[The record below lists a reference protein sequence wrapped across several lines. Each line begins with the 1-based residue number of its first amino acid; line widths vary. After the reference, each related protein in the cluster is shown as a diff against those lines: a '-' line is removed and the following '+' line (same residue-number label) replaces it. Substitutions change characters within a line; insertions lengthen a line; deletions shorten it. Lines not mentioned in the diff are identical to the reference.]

1 MKSLFK
7 GIFRNF
13 SSSSGATKKAIY
25 TDLGGRLYLAAA
37 PPGTTF
43 PYGTYHLISNSHEWQ
58 MRDDYENADI
68 QFNLYVASEK
78 ATTIMNYYDDLNTAF
93 DGKPLTC
100 TGYDTVHC
108 NRTLSHL
115 SRFDDVIPGKAVW
128 QYAVEYEVY
137 LHKQ

>member
-1 MKSLFK
+1 
-7 GIFRNF
+7 
-13 SSSSGATKKAIY
+13 
-25 TDLGGRLYLAAA
+25 
-37 PPGTTF
+37 
-43 PYGTYHLISNSHEWQ
+43 